1 MDPNKNN
8 DAQSQKDIA
17 EKYLLGL
24 LDKICLTVDIR
35 KDDWELNKDL
45 LMAIIKGYKA
55 KRHKQIALFYAYDQC
70 FSMLEKLN
78 IKISAK
84 FKWFTNLE
92 EHVK

>member
-1 MDPNKNN
+1 MHNDKNN
-8 DAQSQKDIA
+8 NNQSQKDIA

-24 LDKICLTVDIR
+24 LDKICLAVDIR

-45 LMAIIKGYKA
+45 LMAIIKGHKA
-55 KRHKQIALFYAYDQC
+55 KRHKSTALFYAYDQC
-70 FSMLEKLN
+70 FNMLKKIN
-78 IKISAK
+78 VKISTK